1 MSRRA
6 GTGVMLFSLRNERLC
21 MVFIATG
28 LDPWEYL
35 VCETWGWVNGQV
47 EDLGGSGARLGTVN
61 FVLL

>member
-1 MSRRA
+1 
-6 GTGVMLFSLRNERLC
+6 